1 MKKKSEDKK
10 TAPGAQN
17 EPALVP
23 PYMGYVGPFAAALG
37 LYVMQRS
44 SLAQPGT
51 LDWLW
56 YVGLVLTISGAII
69 WLTAG
74 MSRSQ
79 VYEWSR
85 SGLIALA
92 LAMTIRWAFA
102 EPYRIPSGSMENTLH
117 GDPGFGQGDRVF
129 VNKWVYGV
137 RVPFMNKRLYHGQDP
152 KRWDIVVFKTPEKGA
167 LYSTLVK
174 RIVGLP
180 GERIH
185 AGPDGK
191 IYCNG
196 TALEVPDFS
205 PPPGN
210 PGRFFKTTLY
220 GLMGWKEVL
229 KNKQPGVYSQDGIYG
244 VSERDE
250 FAVVPPGHY
259 LVMGDNSFSSRDG
272 RFFGWLPN
280 ENIVGRVAS
289 VWWPI
294 TSWRDFTGFS
304 GTLWWR
310 ATVGLVGLLLVLRLF
325 VSRTVGSTRR
335 GGGHYVV
342 SFVSM
347 GLRVP
352 FSRRW
357 IARWREPQRGDLVL
371 CATALAEAPDHE
383 AMFIGRVAGLP
394 GERVKVEDGRLSVN
408 DSRDGLPPALADMP
422 LGDAP
427 PQAKYGRGRSG
438 ELVTVPENCFFV
450 LSEAESDGAAA
461 TDSRM
466 LGWVTRDGVIGRVTW
481 RWWPPGRA

>member
-10 TAPGAQN
+10 SVPAAQN
-17 EPALVP
+17 ESALVP
-23 PYMGYVGPFAAALG
+23 SYMGYIGPFSAVLG

-44 SLAQPGT
+44 STARPGT

-56 YVGLVLTISGAII
+56 YVGLVLTIAGAIV

-74 MSRSQ
+74 MSRAQ

-85 SGLIALA
+85 SGLIALT

-102 EPYRIPSGSMENTLH
+102 EPYRIPSGSMENVLH

-185 AGPDGK
+185 VDRDGK
-191 IYCNG
+191 INCNG
-196 TALEVPDFS
+196 TALEIPDFS

-220 GLMGWKEVL
+220 GLMGWKEDP

-250 FAVVPPGHY
+250 FSVVPPGHY

-310 ATVGLVGLLLVLRLF
+310 ATVGLLGLLLALRLF
-325 VSRTVGSTRR
+325 IGRTAGSARR

-352 FSRRW
+352 FTRRW

-371 CATALAEAPDHE
+371 CATTLPDAPDQE

-394 GERVKVEDGRLSVN
+394 AERVKVDQGQLFVN
-408 DSRDGLPPALADMP
+408 DTRDGLPPALADMP

-427 PQAKYGRGRSG
+427 PEAKFGRGRSG
-438 ELVTVPENCFFV
+438 ELVNVPENCFFV
-450 LSEAESDGAAA
+450 LSEAESDGSAA

-466 LGWVTRDGVIGRVTW
+466 LGWIPRHSVIGRVTW

>member
-10 TAPGAQN
+10 TVAVAPE

-23 PYMGYVGPFAAALG
+23 PYMGYIGPFAAVLG

-44 SLAQPGT
+44 STARPGT

-56 YVGLVLTISGAII
+56 YIGLALTLAGAVA

-74 MSRSQ
+74 MNRAQ

-85 SGLIALA
+85 SGIIALA
-92 LAMTIRWAFA
+92 LALTIRWAIA

-137 RVPFMNKRLYHGQDP
+137 RVPFMNKRLYQGQDV
-152 KRWDIVVFKTPEKGA
+152 KRWDIVVLKTPEKDA

-174 RIVGLP
+174 RVVGLP

-185 AGPDGK
+185 VGPDGK

-210 PGRFFKTTLY
+210 PGRVIKSALY
-220 GLMGWKEVL
+220 KMMGWKDDP
-229 KNKQPGVYSQDGIYG
+229 KNKQPGLYSQDGIYG

-289 VWWPI
+289 VWWPP

-304 GTLWWR
+304 ETTWWR
-310 ATVGLVGLLLVLRLF
+310 LTVGLVGLLMALRLF
-325 VSRTVGSTRR
+325 IGRTVGSARR
-335 GGGHYVV
+335 DGGHYVV
-342 SFVSM
+342 SFVSI

-352 FSRRW
+352 FTRRW
-357 IARWREPQRGDLVL
+357 ILRWREPQRGDLVL
-371 CATALAEAPDHE
+371 CATTLPEKPDQE
-383 AMFIGRVAGLP
+383 AMFIGRIAGLP
-394 GERVKVEDGRLSVN
+394 GERVKVEEGRLFVN
-408 DSRDGLPPALADMP
+408 DTRDGLPPTLAEMP

-427 PQAKYGRGRSG
+427 SNAPYGRGRTRDQI
-438 ELVTVPENCFFV
+438 TVPDSCFFV
-450 LSEAESDGAAA
+450 LSEAEPDGEAAM
-461 TDSRM
+461 DSRA
-466 LGWVTRDGVIGRVTW
+466 LGWIARSGVIGRVTW

>member
-1 MKKKSEDKK
+1 MKKKSEDRKV
-10 TAPGAQN
+10 APEAQD

-23 PYMGYVGPFAAALG
+23 PYMGYIGPFAAVLG
-37 LYVMQRS
+37 LFIMQRS
-44 SLAQPGT
+44 STARPGT

-56 YVGLVLTISGAII
+56 YVGLVLTISGAVV

-74 MSRSQ
+74 MNRSQ

-92 LAMTIRWAFA
+92 LALAIRWAVA

-117 GDPGFGQGDRVF
+117 GDPGFGRGDRVF
-129 VNKWVYGV
+129 VNKWVYGI

-152 KRWDIVVFKTPEKGA
+152 RRWDIVVFKTPEKDA

-185 AGPDGK
+185 VGDDGK
-191 IYCNG
+191 IYCNN
-196 TALEVPDFS
+196 TALEVPDFL

-210 PGRFFKTTLY
+210 PGRFFRSALH
-220 GLMGWKEVL
+220 GLMGWKDEP
-229 KNKQPGVYSQDGIYG
+229 KNTQPGIYSQHGMYG
-244 VSERDE
+244 VREQDE
-250 FAVVPPGHY
+250 YAVVPPGHY

-304 GTLWWR
+304 ETLVWR
-310 ATVGLVGLLLVLRLF
+310 ITVGLVMALLTLRLF
-325 VSRTVGSTRR
+325 IGRTVGSARP

-352 FSRRW
+352 FTRRW

-371 CATALAEAPDHE
+371 CATTLPDAPDQE
-383 AMFIGRVAGLP
+383 AMFIGRVAGLS

-408 DSRDGLPPALADMP
+408 DKHEDLPPALANMP
-422 LGDAP
+422 LGEAP
-427 PQAKYGRGRSG
+427 PQAKYGRGRSA
-438 ELVTVPENCFFV
+438 EQLTVPENSFFI
-450 LSEAESDGAAA
+450 LAEAEPDGAAA
-461 TDSRM
+461 TDSRA
-466 LGWVTRDGVIGRVTW
+466 LGWIPRNGVIGRVTW